1 MELFEVH
8 ITVKSHYHIQISMTH
23 NNKNKITTLIWRKAH
38 LQDSK
43 NTTCFHKNV
52 HKHWCMAL
60 SQNSENPG
68 NLLSWN
74 LKRKQL
80 ANNNVHLS
88 GGYTVLPWGLTQRE
102 RFYERQLHGYRQ
114 RGHVLQDQLLI
125 QGPHTLPFDL

>member
-1 MELFEVH
+1 
-8 ITVKSHYHIQISMTH
+8 
-23 NNKNKITTLIWRKAH
+23 
-38 LQDSK
+38 
-43 NTTCFHKNV
+43 
-52 HKHWCMAL
+52 MAL

-74 LKRKQL
+74 LKQKQL

-88 GGYTVLPWGLTQRE
+88 GGCTVLPWGLTQRE